1 MTPLAVFLHTA
12 MIISLGPLL
21 AGWSRV
27 AASGGGLPALMAPSR
42 RISAGLRASGQPP
55 LGHLAALALAI
66 VAGLL
71 IPLFSSDAVLGF
83 LGDGFTALLL
93 LTGLSARYLPIR
105 ASGVLAVAASL
116 WALGTLSGSTDLAQ
130 ALAFWEAGP
139 ASWLIFLGL
148 ALGTAPMICEV
159 GAPPARHSRESGNP
173 VAPVF
178 TGVTGSESGSD
189 DGMSP
194 PASEGESAP
203 GLNEALA
210 AWTRSTL
217 QLGWLALGMMA
228 FPVTIPLT
236 SWPTFAAALAL
247 FGIKLIVLGGLA
259 AFVSARWPKLPLAE
273 LGFACSLL
281 ALALVKLGA

>member
-12 MIISLGPLL
+12 MIIALGPLL
-21 AGWSRV
+21 AGWIRV
-27 AASGGGLPALMAPSR
+27 VASGGGLPALMTPSR
-42 RISAGLRASGQPP
+42 GISAGLRASGQPP
-55 LGHLAALALAI
+55 IAHLAALALAI

-93 LTGLSARYLPIR
+93 LTGLSARYLRIR
-105 ASGVLAVAASL
+105 VSGVLAVAAGL
-116 WALGTLSGSTDLAQ
+116 WALGTLTGSTDLAQ

-148 ALGTAPMICEV
+148 ALGVAPMLRTVE
-159 GAPPARHSRESGNP
+159 APE
-173 VAPVF
+173 
-178 TGVTGSESGSD
+178 
-189 DGMSP
+189 
-194 PASEGESAP
+194 ESATT
-203 GLNEALA
+203 LDAA
-210 AWTRSTL
+210 MSAWTRSTL

-236 SWPTFAAALAL
+236 GWPTFAAALAL
-247 FGIKLIVLGGLA
+247 FGVKLVILGALA
-259 AFVSARWPKLPLAE
+259 ALASARWPKLPLAE
-273 LGFACSLL
+273 LGLACSLL